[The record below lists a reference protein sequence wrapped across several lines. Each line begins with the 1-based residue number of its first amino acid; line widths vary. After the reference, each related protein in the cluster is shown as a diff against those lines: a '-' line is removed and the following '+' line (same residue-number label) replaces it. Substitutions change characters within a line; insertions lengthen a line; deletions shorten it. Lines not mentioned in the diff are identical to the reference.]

1 MLNRNAARPTAFQ
14 FTHPRRVR
22 RKSILHL
29 GSASLLVSIHAPTRG
44 ATRTGQLEHL
54 GIGVSIHVPTRG
66 ATAKWRRHC
75 GLSRFQFTHPRGV
88 RLRRQS
94 ARRARARV
102 SIHAPAR
109 GATPFLPFFIA
120 TNLFQFTH
128 PRGVRLCPAHLPAT
142 KPCFNSR
149 TREGCDYRLAGMMRR
164 LRAFQFTYPR
174 GVRPPVKSHS
184 IEHPK
189 FQFTHPRGVRQ
200 ISTQNKRKIEMFQFT
215 HPRGV
220 RPA

>member
-75 GLSRFQFTHPRGV
+75 GLSRFQFTHPRWV

-109 GATPFLPFFIA
+109 GATVLGFIYLFLRPYNAFFAKYYI
-120 TNLFQFTH
+120 
-128 PRGVRLCPAHLPAT
+128 VS
-142 KPCFNSR
+142 CFCVYYAYFYS
-149 TREGCDYRLAGMMRR
+149 
-164 LRAFQFTYPR
+164 QI
-174 GVRPPVKSHS
+174 
-184 IEHPK
+184 IEY
-189 FQFTHPRGVRQ
+189 
-200 ISTQNKRKIEMFQFT
+200 
-215 HPRGV
+215 
-220 RPA
+220 

>member
-44 ATRTGQLEHL
+44 VTRTGQLEHL
-54 GIGVSIHVPTRG
+54 GIGVSIHAPTRG

-88 RLRRQS
+88 RRCKHAGRRKDRSGFNSRTREGCDHTVKSKSGSNTVSIHAPARGATFISINNQARLACFNSRTREGCDAFYQS
-94 ARRARARV
+94 RGHRRRV

-109 GATPFLPFFIA
+109 GAT
-120 TNLFQFTH
+120 
-128 PRGVRLCPAHLPAT
+128 
-142 KPCFNSR
+142 
-149 TREGCDYRLAGMMRR
+149 
-164 LRAFQFTYPR
+164 
-174 GVRPPVKSHS
+174 
-184 IEHPK
+184 
-189 FQFTHPRGVRQ
+189 
-200 ISTQNKRKIEMFQFT
+200 
-215 HPRGV
+215 
-220 RPA
+220 

>member
-44 ATRTGQLEHL
+44 VTRTGQLEHL
-54 GIGVSIHVPTRG
+54 GIGVSIHAPTRG

-88 RLRRQS
+88 RRCKHAGRRKDRSGFNSRTREGCDHTVKSKSGSNTVSIHAPARGATLSQS
-94 ARRARARV
+94 IIKRDLLVSIHAPARGATRRNNLKATAYPVSIHAPARGATFISINNQARLACFNSRTREGCDAFYQSRGHRRRV

-109 GATPFLPFFIA
+109 GAT
-120 TNLFQFTH
+120 
-128 PRGVRLCPAHLPAT
+128 
-142 KPCFNSR
+142 
-149 TREGCDYRLAGMMRR
+149 
-164 LRAFQFTYPR
+164 
-174 GVRPPVKSHS
+174 
-184 IEHPK
+184 
-189 FQFTHPRGVRQ
+189 
-200 ISTQNKRKIEMFQFT
+200 
-215 HPRGV
+215 
-220 RPA
+220 